1 MADTD
6 LAVRDGIENGP
17 GRHERS
23 CCHHRTPPGR
33 AEIVCADM
41 EANRDAD
48 RVARLLE
55 HEDPDSDDYA
65 LVRFAAE
72 KVVAD
77 RPDAALAEHEW
88 FMDAKLDQARLVRD
102 GLERLAA
109 LNSSLEGLAEAAAS
123 ALRRGRFE
131 EVDTV
136 LARAEESHEDTE
148 VRVFA
153 LSVRAETAFVTGDA
167 SAAAAH
173 FVAAA
178 DYLVA
183 TDTSAEE
190 EVMLF
195 RRDAVRRLIR
205 HADTF
210 GGDGGWID
218 AAMELC
224 NANIQDCDT
233 HAGNQGARQM
243 DAGNAQLSA
252 GRLKDAP
259 ESLDLFLAAEYAFRI
274 ASWRFREGGFP
285 GDWAAAQNGRGLAE
299 AHFCFRFEEAMGQAP
314 PEGSWAGAEES
325 YRSALEVQGE
335 AGLSVQWAKTRI
347 NLGYLL
353 LRRGCSV
360 GGETGLEFLRRSIEE
375 CREVQRALRPEVE
388 TDVWVDA
395 QQIVAEAMLECA
407 EIDPDEAMDHL
418 SQAMIELTTAKD
430 HLAGEDLPLRVA
442 SVDRLMAR
450 LRRKRERLDEA

>member
-1 MADTD
+1 MAHTD
-6 LAVRDGIENGP
+6 MDG
-17 GRHERS
+17 
-23 CCHHRTPPGR
+23 
-33 AEIVCADM
+33 
-41 EANRDAD
+41 D

-65 LVRFAAE
+65 LVRFVAE

-109 LNSSLEGLAEAAAS
+109 LKSSLGGSAETAKR
-123 ALRRGRFE
+123 ALLRGRFE

-136 LARAEESHEDTE
+136 LAQVEESHEDTE

-153 LSVRAETAFVTGDA
+153 LSVRAEAAFVTGDA
-167 SAAAAH
+167 SAAAGH

-183 TDTSAEE
+183 TDTSAEDQE

-195 RRDAVRRLIR
+195 RRDAVGRLIR

-224 NANIQDCDT
+224 NANIRDRDT
-233 HAGNQGARQM
+233 HVRNQGARQM
-243 DAGNAQLSA
+243 DAGSAQLSA
-252 GRLKDAP
+252 GRLKDAA

-285 GDWAAAQNGRGLAE
+285 VDWAVAQNARGLAE
-299 AHFCFRFEEAMGQAP
+299 AHFCFRFEEAMRQAP

-335 AGLSVQWAKTRI
+335 EGLSVQWAKTRI

-360 GGETGLEFLRRSIEE
+360 GGEAGLEFLCQSVEE
-375 CREVQRALRPEVE
+375 CREAQRALRPEVE
-388 TDVWVDA
+388 SDMWVDA
-395 QQIVAEAMLECA
+395 QQIVAKAMLECA
-407 EIDPDEAMDHL
+407 EIDPDDAMDHL
-418 SQAMIELTTAKD
+418 SQAMIELTIAKD
-430 HLAGEDLPLRVA
+430 HLAGENLPLRVA

-450 LRRKRERLDEA
+450 LQRLRERMDEA